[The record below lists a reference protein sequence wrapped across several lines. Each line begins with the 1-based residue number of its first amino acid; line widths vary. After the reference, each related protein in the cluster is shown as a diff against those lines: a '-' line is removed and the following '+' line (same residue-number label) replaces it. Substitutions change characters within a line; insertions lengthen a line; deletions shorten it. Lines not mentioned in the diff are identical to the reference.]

1 MVDILDPIQACAAI
15 VAVFYLFSLALH
27 VPLEPFYPQDDPD
40 GLVELARHQD
50 SGA

>member
-1 MVDILDPIQACAAI
+1 MVDILDPIQACAGI

-27 VPLEPFYPQDDPD
+27 VLLEPFYPQDDPER
-40 GLVELARHQD
+40 LRELARRQS